1 MVLQVLIVAVLL
13 FIFYQ
18 DMRYRAVYWI
28 VFPLLL
34 LLMIVVVVKNQ
45 TIQDL
50 FISSSY
56 NIGFL
61 LAQLVLLFVYF
72 SVKERRLVNIT
83 SGYLGWGDILFLLCI
98 AFYLSP
104 FNYLIFYIASLLVV
118 LCFSLIIYY
127 LKPAKESKI
136 PLAGLQAI
144 MFSLLFL
151 ADWRIDNFNMT
162 NDHWLLNY
170 LAL

>member
-1 MVLQVLIVAVLL
+1 MGLEVIIIAVLL

-18 DMRYRAVYWI
+18 DILYRAVYWI

-34 LLMIVVVVKNQ
+34 PLMIVVAVKGH
-45 TIQDL
+45 TIQDVI
-50 FISSSY
+50 ISSSY

-61 LAQLVLLFVYF
+61 LVQLILLFVYF

-83 SGYLGWGDILFLLCI
+83 CGYLGWGDILFLLCI

-104 FNYLIFYIASLLVV
+104 FNYLIFYIASLIVV
-118 LCFSLIIYY
+118 LCFSLTLSY
-127 LKPAKESKI
+127 LKSTKESKI

-151 ADWRIDNFNMT
+151 ADWRMDIFNMT
-162 NDHWLLNY
+162 NDDWVLNY